1 MNIYI
6 MTRGRVGRQHT
17 WNALPDRIRE
27 KTYLVVPDGE
37 GNGHVDSGIPL
48 RNILFAPSW
57 VKNYSDKFKYLVEL
71 DDGYD
76 KAVIIDDDLKF
87 SRPYMKFDHL
97 NTEGNEI
104 YVRRLQTLGNQDIS
118 IATGFDY
125 MEMLLDDTALVSFH
139 PRQMGHTK
147 EPPYAENGKIV
158 CVQGINRRLVGSIP
172 DLNRWPIL
180 ADVVLN
186 ATLLSRGIGNKIIT
200 TLFIDWY
207 PCQAPGGCSETR
219 TLEMQAEACYWLE
232 ERFGPYIKA
241 VEKEAKSG
249 WLGGKRV
256 DFRGQWKKLYAAGVA
271 GVLDRREGDDT
282 TPERT

>member
-6 MTRGRVGRQHT
+6 MTRGRVGKQHT
-17 WNALPDRIRE
+17 WNALPDRIKK
-27 KTYLVVPDGE
+27 KTFLVVPKSEALD
-37 GNGHVDSGIPL
+37 HKDIPMEH
-48 RNILFAPSW
+48 IHIAPDW

-71 DDGYD
+71 DDGND

-87 SRPYMKFDHL
+87 SVPYINPEK
-97 NTEGNEI
+97 G
-104 YVRRLQTLGNQDIS
+104 RRLKTVEDGDIK

-125 MEMLLDDTALVSFH
+125 MELLLDDTALVGFH

-158 CVQGINRRLVGSIP
+158 CAQGINRRLVEYIP
-172 DLNRWPIL
+172 DLNRFPIL
-180 ADVVLN
+180 ADVILN
-186 ATLLSRGIGNKIIT
+186 ATLLERGMGNKIIT

-207 PCQAPGGCSETR
+207 PCQADGGCSLTR
-219 TLEMQAEACYWLE
+219 TPEVQAEACYWLE

-256 DFRGQWKKLYAAGVA
+256 DFRGQWKALYESGASKI
-271 GVLDRREGDDT
+271 LDR
-282 TPERT
+282 

>member
-37 GNGHVDSGIPL
+37 GNAHVESGIPL

-71 DDGYD
+71 DDGYE

-87 SRPYMKFDHL
+87 SVPYI
-97 NTEGNEI
+97 NPETG
-104 YVRRLQTLGNQDIS
+104 RRLQTVKDQDMQ
-118 IATGFDY
+118 IAVGFDY

-147 EPPYAENGKIV
+147 EPPYAENGKVV
-158 CVQGINRRLVGSIP
+158 CVQGINRRLVGTIP
-172 DLNRWPIL
+172 DLNRFPIL

-186 ATLLSRGIGNKIIT
+186 ATLLSRGLGNKIIT

-219 TLEMQAEACYWLE
+219 TAEMQAEACYWLE

-256 DFRGQWKKLYAAGVA
+256 DFRGQWKKLYAAGA
-271 GVLDRREGDDT
+271 SGVLDT
-282 TPERT
+282 RT